1 MTSSDQKMHDEEL
14 DEFLAGRDALSRQ
27 LAALPQPASPKRVD
41 DAVMAAITARL
52 AQEQAAKSVRQDV
65 GLVQDVESAQG
76 IAPVSAEI
84 TQVAPRR
91 TTAANMGRWRAPAA
105 LAASLVG
112 ALLLTLEWQRGDY
125 AQPAPAPAVAPEPI
139 RAAATPQPRPAP
151 QPKPALA
158 AEERAPQSAQPAMPT
173 APAPAAAKSRPSAPA
188 HPVLQAPSV
197 AKPAIP
203 ALTESA
209 DIAMPPQTEALAINR
224 RSSVAAPTVALPA
237 PAPAPSAPPAP
248 APAPPV
254 PPPAPSAALS
264 FTARATSVPPAQII
278 APAPPAPPAPTVVTV
293 TGSAR
298 KAAPAA
304 DNARATEW
312 LNVIDEM
319 LKAGL
324 RKDAIDEW
332 RKFRG
337 AYPDYPVPE
346 ELARQIAA
354 ID

>member
-1 MTSSDQKMHDEEL
+1 MTSSDQKMHDDEL

-52 AQEQAAKSVRQDV
+52 AQEQAASEAAR
-65 GLVQDVESAQG
+65 SAPQG
-76 IAPVSAEI
+76 IAPAQAAEI

-91 TTAANMGRWRAPAA
+91 TTAANMRRWRAPAA

-112 ALLLTLEWQRGDY
+112 ALLLTMEWQRGDY
-125 AQPAPAPAVAPEPI
+125 YVQPAPADAPEPT
-139 RAAATPQPRPAP
+139 RATTTP
-151 QPKPALA
+151 QPKPAPA
-158 AEERAPQSAQPAMPT
+158 AKERSLQSAEPTTPT
-173 APAPAAAKSRPSAPA
+173 APATAPPVAKPRPLAPA
-188 HPVLQAPSV
+188 NPAPQAPSV
-197 AKPAIP
+197 TNPAIP
-203 ALTESA
+203 ALAESA
-209 DIAMPPQTEALAINR
+209 DKAIQPQAEVMAVDR
-224 RSSVAAPTVALPA
+224 RSSVAAPFIALPA
-237 PAPAPSAPPAP
+237 PAPPA
-248 APAPPV
+248 
-254 PPPAPSAALS
+254 PPAPSAPLS
-264 FTARATSVPPAQII
+264 FAARATSVPPGQII
-278 APAPPAPPAPTVVTV
+278 APAPPAPPAPAAITV

-304 DNARATEW
+304 DDARVADW
-312 LNVIDEM
+312 LNVINEM

-324 RKDAIDEW
+324 HKDAIDEW
-332 RKFRG
+332 RKFRV